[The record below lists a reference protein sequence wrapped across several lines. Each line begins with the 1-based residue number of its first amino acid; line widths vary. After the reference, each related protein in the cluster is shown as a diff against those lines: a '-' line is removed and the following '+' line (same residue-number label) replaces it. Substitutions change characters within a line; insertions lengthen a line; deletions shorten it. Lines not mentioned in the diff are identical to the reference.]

1 MKLTVTEMSIE
12 NIIAEKSLIICLML
26 LKYYKSLRYYN
37 FKMQYRE
44 NDKELES
51 NIEGELEK
59 ISVKEAKLIEKLQ
72 RRIKI

>member
-1 MKLTVTEMSIE
+1 
-12 NIIAEKSLIICLML
+12 
-26 LKYYKSLRYYN
+26 
-37 FKMQYRE
+37 MQYRE

-72 RRIKI
+72 RRVKI